1 MVSVGAVVLDCA
13 IIAPGDKIINKDIG
27 GSCEV
32 QRQAPDQVRYCST
45 ERDYM
50 CDETFADYAPKK
62 GAPTPLPLGNIEMKV
77 Y

>member
-13 IIAPGDKIINKDIG
+13 IIAPGDKIINKG
-27 GSCEV
+27 LGSSCEV
-32 QRQAPDQVRYCST
+32 QRQAPGQVRYCLT

-50 CDETFADYAPKK
+50 CDAFANKK
-62 GAPTPLPLGNIEMKV
+62 GAPTQLPLGNIEMKV